1 MLADFIDFFWNKF
14 TAKKQRV
21 KMCGEGG
28 GSGRLTEP
36 MLGKAAKNFLKWFVP
51 VVYVFFD
58 EVARALVYKSKT
70 VGARVSI
77 PLRMPKS

>member
-1 MLADFIDFFWNKF
+1 MEFFWNKL
-14 TAKKQRV
+14 TAKKQSV

-36 MLGKAAKNFLKWFVP
+36 MPGNAAKNFLKWFVP

-70 VGARVSI
+70 IRARVSL
-77 PLRMPKS
+77 PLLLPKL